1 MNTNNVFAQQA
12 NGQGPGAAA
21 PGADSGMQNVQ
32 QGYQEA
38 LEFQRW
44 VSDQAQVLGRLKVF
58 HTMAKSI
65 NDQQ

>member
-1 MNTNNVFAQQA
+1 MNTNNVFAQQT

-21 PGADSGMQNVQ
+21 GQDPGMRDVQ